1 MRKNHETR
9 CSSASISNRD
19 FLKKAKEE
27 LPVRILLENIFK
39 ERCFSD
45 INLVGGEKPD
55 FKVTDNSNLSV
66 IGIEH
71 VRCYPLRKRHPLHTV
86 KGLSKLC
93 RECISE
99 LQNDGFFREET
110 PYSITI
116 KVPLKLYL
124 YGYAHSKEETIKD
137 EIKAQI
143 GHEGKKSKYISEV
156 RISYYTE
163 SVEIPPKIS
172 IHIQPDMLVR
182 ILPNK
187 RSIRQAIKDK
197 SKKLSS
203 YKDENKDVTKWWLC
217 LEIPHNSFISTIK
230 KDLPKQIKSKYDGIY
245 LVETNSGI
253 ISPLKPD
260 PSI

>member
-27 LPVRILLENIFK
+27 LPVKILLENIFK
-39 ERCFSD
+39 ERYFSD
-45 INLVGGEKPD
+45 INLTGGEKPD
-55 FKVTDNSNLSV
+55 FKVTDNSNKSV

-71 VRCYPLRKRHPLHTV
+71 VSCYPLKNRHPLDIV

-93 RECISE
+93 RECIFE
-99 LQNDGFFREET
+99 LQNNGFFRKEI

-124 YGYAHSKEETIKD
+124 YGYAHNEEGTIKD

-143 GHEGKKSKYISEV
+143 EHEGKESKYISEV
-156 RISYYTE
+156 RISYLTE
-163 SVEIPPKIS
+163 PVEIPPKIS
-172 IHIQPDMLVR
+172 IQILPDMLV
-182 ILPNK
+182 IIQPNQQ
-187 RSIRQAIKDK
+187 SIIKAIENK

-203 YKDENKDVTKWWLC
+203 YKNGNKDITKWWLC

-230 KDLPKQIKSKYDGIY
+230 ADLPEQIESEYDGIY

-253 ISPLKPD
+253 IFPLKPD
-260 PSI
+260 LSI

>member
-1 MRKNHETR
+1 MKKEFETR
-9 CSSASISNRD
+9 CCGASISNRD

-39 ERCFSD
+39 ERYFSD
-45 INLVGGEKPD
+45 INLIGGEKPD
-55 FKVTDNSNLSV
+55 FKVTDNSNRSV

-71 VRCYPLRKRHPLHTV
+71 VSCYPNQHSLHIV
-86 KGLSKLC
+86 KGLSELC

-99 LQNDGFFREET
+99 LQNNGLEVIPF
-110 PYSITI
+110 SITI
-116 KVPLKLYL
+116 KVPIKLYL
-124 YGYAHSKEETIKD
+124 YGYAHSEEGTIKD

-143 GHEGKKSKYISEV
+143 RHEGKESKYISEV
-156 RISYYTE
+156 RISYLTE
-163 SVEIPPKIS
+163 PVEIPPKIS
-172 IHIQPDMLVR
+172 IQIQPDMLVR

-203 YKDENKDVTKWWLC
+203 YKEENKDVTKWWLC

-230 KDLPKQIKSKYDGIY
+230 KDLPEQIKSKYDGIY